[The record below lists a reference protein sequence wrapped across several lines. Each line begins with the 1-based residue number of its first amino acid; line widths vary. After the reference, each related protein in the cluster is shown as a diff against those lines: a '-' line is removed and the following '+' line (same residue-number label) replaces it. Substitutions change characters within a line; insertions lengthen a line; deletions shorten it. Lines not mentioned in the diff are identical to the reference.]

1 MASRGKVLI
10 VDDESSIRRSLHNTL
25 QTMGFVV
32 DDASTGDEALL
43 LVRKSKYDVV
53 LLDINMP
60 GMGGIQACREIR
72 KNLPR
77 LGILMLTVRDS
88 EDDKVTALD
97 AGADDYITKPFNI
110 RELAARVRA
119 AVRRSSAAQSDSEA
133 VIQIGDIELDP
144 ARRLV
149 SKAGAQ
155 VHLTPIEFDLL
166 HFLMA
171 HAGLPMT
178 HVRLLHA
185 VWGPEYGGELEYL
198 RTFVRQLRKKLEEDP
213 AEPEYLLTESHVGY
227 RFAESMPGPV
237 PETASK

>member
-1 MASRGKVLI
+1 
-10 VDDESSIRRSLHNTL
+10 
-25 QTMGFVV
+25 
-32 DDASTGDEALL
+32 
-43 LVRKSKYDVV
+43 
-53 LLDINMP
+53 
-60 GMGGIQACREIR
+60 
-72 KNLPR
+72 
-77 LGILMLTVRDS
+77 
-88 EDDKVTALD
+88 
-97 AGADDYITKPFNI
+97 
-110 RELAARVRA
+110 
-119 AVRRSSAAQSDSEA
+119 